1 MTIRF
6 AEGGAEPETDFDRM
20 ALANIDCA
28 GEGFADFVGWLNA
41 MTAGKDPVGHAR
53 KILSSP
59 LGSYNLKMNVLRFLG
74 MGGQEFQVDFS
85 GNTYASGKI
94 VRAREAWGLGEINL
108 GLSVEKTR
116 SATPPPNR
124 LIRQAEIRVFSD
136 IFLLFENGRDL
147 VIGDS
152 TSIDILASQLGFPLA
167 DADLGRVVSV
177 KKSTASTVRL
187 PRATWCGWETTY
199 AHFLI
204 DVAAKFPRAGNAQNI
219 LAANPSS
226 FQRAWAAKLGCGL
239 LDVGDADG
247 IEIEECVLIPEI
259 DLSSSVQLLRNSV
272 LGDPVRQSRRV
283 FIRRPKNSRLAN
295 QDEICAHLQAQGFDI
310 VDFAPMSIDE
320 QIRTVQESY
329 LIVAASGAE
338 LANTVFCNKNTI
350 IVDLIGRHLARS
362 DWHMFDIYQRIAR
375 IIGSE
380 YHMIECDAE
389 QKAGVSMQD
398 NPWHCPVERLNRAL
412 DLILGARL
420 VKTGTSPQ
428 G

>member
-6 AEGGAEPETDFDRM
+6 AEGGAEPETEFDRM
-20 ALANIDCA
+20 ALANSNGD
-28 GEGFADFVGWLNA
+28 GDGFAEFAGWLNA
-41 MTAGKDPVGHAR
+41 MTAGQDAVGHAR
-53 KILSSP
+53 RILSSP
-59 LGSYNLKMNVLRFLG
+59 LGNYNLKMNVLRFLG
-74 MGGQEFQVDFS
+74 LGGHEFVIDFAGNSYSS
-85 GNTYASGKI
+85 GQI

-152 TSIDILASQLGFPLA
+152 TSIGILASQLGFPLA
-167 DADLGRVVSV
+167 DADLGRMVSV
-177 KKSTASTVRL
+177 KKNKALTVRL

-204 DVAAKFPRAGNAQNI
+204 DVAAKFPRAGNAQDI
-219 LAANPSS
+219 LAANPSA

-239 LDVGDADG
+239 QDVGAADG
-247 IEIEECVLIPEI
+247 IEIEECVLVPEI
-259 DLSSSVQLLRNSV
+259 DLSSSVQLLRDRV
-272 LGDPVRQSRRV
+272 LGDPIRQTRRI
-283 FIRRPKNSRLAN
+283 FIRRPNNSRLAN
-295 QDEICAHLQAQGFDI
+295 QDEICANLQAQGFDI

-338 LANTVFCNKNTI
+338 LANTVFCHKNTI

-389 QKAGVSMQD
+389 LTPGVSMQN
-398 NPWHCPVERLNRAL
+398 NPWHCPVDRLNRTL

-420 VKTGTSPQ
+420 AKTGDGVQ
-428 G
+428 E